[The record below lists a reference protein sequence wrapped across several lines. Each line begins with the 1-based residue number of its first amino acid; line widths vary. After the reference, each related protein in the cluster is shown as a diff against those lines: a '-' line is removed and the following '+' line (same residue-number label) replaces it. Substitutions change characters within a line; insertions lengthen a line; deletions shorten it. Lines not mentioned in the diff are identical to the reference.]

1 MKVLILV
8 AGRGTRISRYLSG
21 KPKCTVDI
29 GNKKLI
35 QYTIELLP
43 HVNPAFFEDLKKYPS
58 VVSLIRRKRMEDF
71 NHVVAYF
78 NKGIEQGIFQPEVNM
93 ELFIRLLNI
102 TTNNCMEADI
112 YKHYPIDEIYRAI
125 LFTYL
130 RGIATKKGLQI
141 IEEFILKAKETDQ
154 K

>member
-1 MKVLILV
+1 
-8 AGRGTRISRYLSG
+8 
-21 KPKCTVDI
+21 
-29 GNKKLI
+29 
-35 QYTIELLP
+35 
-43 HVNPAFFEDLKKYPS
+43 
-58 VVSLIRRKRMEDF
+58 
-71 NHVVAYF
+71 
-78 NKGIEQGIFQPEVNM
+78 
-93 ELFIRLLNI
+93 
-102 TTNNCMEADI
+102 MEADI